1 VSPLIQVRAFAV
13 HVFTATG
20 AALALTALFYA
31 VEGQWTSMFLC
42 LGIALIIDAVDG
54 TIARYVGVAG
64 VLPRWSGDLLDLV
77 VDFATYVFVPA
88 YAIAAGGILPAPLA
102 LPAGALI
109 VITGAI
115 YFADRQMKLP
125 GNYFRG
131 FPALWNG
138 LAFYLFLIRPAPWF
152 ALLIVIAFSALTFM
166 PFKFL
171 HPIRVKRFRA
181 LNVTAVLIGSMLAI
195 GALIYEL
202 HPAMWVTAGLL
213 LIGLYFLVVGS
224 TDRERPGP

>member
-1 VSPLIQVRAFAV
+1 MSTSIQARAFAV
-13 HVFTATG
+13 HVLTAAG
-20 AALALTALFYA
+20 AAFALAALFYA
-31 VEGQWTSMFLC
+31 VESQWTSMFVC
-42 LGIALIIDAVDG
+42 LGIALTIDGIDG

-64 VLPRWSGDLLDLV
+64 ILPRWSGDVLDLV
-77 VDFATYVFVPA
+77 VDFVTYVFVPA

-138 LAFYLFLIRPAPWF
+138 IAFYLFLIRPSAWF
-152 ALLIVIAFSALTFM
+152 ALLVVMAFCALTFA
-166 PFKFL
+166 PFRFL
-171 HPIRVKRFRA
+171 HPMRVKRFRA
-181 LNVTAVLIGSMLAI
+181 LNVTAVLLGSVLAI
-195 GALIYEL
+195 VALVYDL
-202 HPAMWVTAGLL
+202 RPGMWVTAGLV
-213 LIGLYFLVVGS
+213 LIGLYFLVIGS
-224 TDRERPGP
+224 ADRERPVP

>member
-1 VSPLIQVRAFAV
+1 MSPLIQVRAFAV

-152 ALLIVIAFSALTFM
+152 ALLIVIAFSVLTFM

-224 TDRERPGP
+224 TDRERPAP

>member
-152 ALLIVIAFSALTFM
+152 ALLIVIAFSVLTFM

-224 TDRERPGP
+224 TDRERPAP

>member
-13 HVFTATG
+13 HVFTAAG
-20 AALALTALFYA
+20 AAFALAALFYA
-31 VEGQWTSMFLC
+31 VEARWTSMFLC
-42 LGIALIIDAVDG
+42 LGIALVIDGVDG
-54 TIARYVGVAG
+54 TIARHVGVAK

-77 VDFATYVFVPA
+77 VDFVTYVFVPA
-88 YAIAAGGILPAPLA
+88 YAIAAGGLLPPPLA

-138 LAFYLFLIRPAPWF
+138 LAFYLFLIRPAAWF
-152 ALLIVIAFSALTFM
+152 ALFIVVAFSALTFA
-166 PFKFL
+166 PFRFL
-171 HPIRVKRFRA
+171 HPVRVKRFRA
-181 LNVTAVLIGSMLAI
+181 LNITAITLWSILAI
-195 GALIYEL
+195 VALIYGL
-202 HPAMWVTAGLL
+202 HPGMWVTAGLL
-213 LIGLYFLVVGS
+213 FIGLYFLIVGS
-224 TDRERPGP
+224 TDRERPAP